1 MRAQI
6 VNTGFFRYFRRLE
19 WAPADAAP
27 WPGGPCRVESTP
39 RSSTT
44 AAADQM
50 YYTRRSDLRIQ
61 QVDEELLVLD
71 DENGYIHQ
79 LNPTASVVWQQ
90 CDGKSSIAEIAKRL
104 SDQFEVEESVATTDV
119 RETIERLRELNLLE
133 E

>member
-1 MRAQI
+1 
-6 VNTGFFRYFRRLE
+6 
-19 WAPADAAP
+19 
-27 WPGGPCRVESTP
+27 
-39 RSSTT
+39 
-44 AAADQM
+44 M